1 MIIVENSQDIQKDIS
16 KIIQKAIP
24 VERVSKVVIFDMKGV
39 YPMDAVDW
47 DTLWTFMIR
56 RVPKEFYENE
66 NNVRAIAADIHKLF
80 NKGHEY
86 ILLLVDTDKK
96 IHEEIMKVMERKDD
110 KLIIFCN
117 NDELDDVEVTKVKH

>member
-24 VERVSKVVIFDMKGV
+24 VERVSKLVIFDMKGV
-39 YPMDAVDW
+39 YPMNAVDW

-66 NNVRAIAADIHKLF
+66 NNIRAIAADIHKLF

-86 ILLLVDTDKK
+86 ILLLVDTDKS
-96 IHEEIMKVMERKDD
+96 IHEEILKVMERKDD
-110 KLIIFCN
+110 KLIMFCN
-117 NDELDDVEVTKVKH
+117 NDSLDDVEVTKVKH